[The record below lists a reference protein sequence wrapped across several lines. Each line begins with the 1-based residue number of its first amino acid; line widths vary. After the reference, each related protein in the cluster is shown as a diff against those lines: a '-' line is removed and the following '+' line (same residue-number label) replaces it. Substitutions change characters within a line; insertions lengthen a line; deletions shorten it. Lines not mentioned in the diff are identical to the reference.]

1 MGNVFKCKTMWISCS
16 TGLEKKIEKV
26 KFVEVNLK
34 RAVIT
39 LLITV
44 LFAKLSVCSVI

>member
-1 MGNVFKCKTMWISCS
+1 MQNNVDFLFYRTR
-16 TGLEKKIEKV
+16 KKIEKV